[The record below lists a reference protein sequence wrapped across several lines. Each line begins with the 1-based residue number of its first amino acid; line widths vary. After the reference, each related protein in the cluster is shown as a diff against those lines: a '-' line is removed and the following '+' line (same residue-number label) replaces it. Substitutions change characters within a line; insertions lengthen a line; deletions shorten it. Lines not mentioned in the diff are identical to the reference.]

1 MWRKLMSE
9 SGFSVLEAGKS
20 SQDSTAIDSNQVY
33 ISGFCNNTH
42 LSRFLHMQFNFC
54 DVAISFL

>member
-20 SQDSTAIDSNQVY
+20 SQGSTAVDSNQVY
-33 ISGFCNNTH
+33 ISGFYNNTSVQILTH
-42 LSRFLHMQFNFC
+42 A
-54 DVAISFL
+54 V